1 MGAGACR
8 CVTHQHTPHVLPSPS
23 DCRYFL
29 WWFCARVIDMALNGT
44 NDWAKLNGGYIDDIS
59 PEQQTVSTQCV
70 NAVLDTVTAHPVPVH
85 GLAPWQTALT
95 QCLACVCGCVG
106 PGQAAPGDSRLGS
119 GGGTHA
125 SRNVRHAVPA
135 IPAGPQVRPRA
146 DGANVDGIHRTCAV
160 GMAGSQYPPRRW
172 LQWVPDT
179 GAIPSHTLRPGAVR
193 RGPICCVRRR
203 RRRWRA
209 APWTKCGRSTRLASA
224 SATTSS
230 ATRCM
235 RSARAR

>member
-1 MGAGACR
+1 M
-8 CVTHQHTPHVLPSPS
+8 
-23 DCRYFL
+23 
-29 WWFCARVIDMALNGT
+29 IDMALNGT

-70 NAVLDTVTAHPVPVH
+70 NAVLDTVTAHPVPVY
-85 GLAPWQTALT
+85 GLALWQTALT